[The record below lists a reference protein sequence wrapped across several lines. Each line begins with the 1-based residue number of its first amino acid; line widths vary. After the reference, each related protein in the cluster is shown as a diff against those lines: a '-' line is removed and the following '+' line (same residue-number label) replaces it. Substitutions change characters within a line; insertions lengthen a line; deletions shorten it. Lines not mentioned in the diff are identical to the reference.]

1 METQVSSQPHVSFQ
15 HDANGLDESKEHAL
29 MIWLSTFP
37 ELGMEQMNITL
48 NKIHMEGNSSF
59 HS

>member
-1 METQVSSQPHVSFQ
+1 MEIQASQPHVSFKYN
-15 HDANGLDESKEHAL
+15 ANSLDETKHHAL

-37 ELGMEQMNITL
+37 ELGMEKMNITL
-48 NKIHMEGNSSF
+48 NKIQQEENSSF